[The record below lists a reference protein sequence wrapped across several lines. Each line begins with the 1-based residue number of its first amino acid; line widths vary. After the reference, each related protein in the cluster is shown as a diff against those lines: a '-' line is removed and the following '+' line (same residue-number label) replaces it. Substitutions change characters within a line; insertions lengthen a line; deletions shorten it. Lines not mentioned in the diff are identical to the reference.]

1 METAAFVLVIAAA
14 MVALYWIA
22 ERGHRRRSL
31 IVGIVLTLVLI
42 AIAATFADRDGS
54 AAEAALTLVLGFA
67 ALAAGD
73 AMRLRRELRAQEDE
87 TRRRDDDRRIANE
100 RLRIARD
107 LHDSV
112 AHALVAINV
121 RAGITAHLT
130 EGDPAPARQALED
143 IQGASA
149 EALEDLRATLG
160 LLREADE
167 PAPTSPG
174 PDLNGLD
181 HLFDRAR
188 SAGLSTRTRVE
199 LGDRPLPA
207 AVQQAGYRIVQE
219 ALTNV
224 MRHASATEA
233 SVVVSIEADA
243 LAIDVADDGTVA
255 AEGRG
260 ASAEGHGLRGMAER
274 AAALGGEVRAGPVAA
289 GGWRVRAR
297 LPLARERS
305 L

>member
-1 METAAFVLVIAAA
+1 METAAFVIVIAAA

-31 IVGIVLTLVLI
+31 IVGIGLTVVLV
-42 AIAATFADRDGS
+42 AIAAAFADRDGS

-67 ALAAGD
+67 ALAVGD
-73 AMRLRRELRAQEDE
+73 AMRLRRELRAKEGE
-87 TRRRDDDRRIANE
+87 ARRRDEDRRIANE
-100 RLRIARD
+100 RVRIARD

-130 EGDPAPARQALED
+130 EDDPSPAREALDD
-143 IQGASA
+143 IQSASA
-149 EALEDLRATLG
+149 EALDDLRATLG

-174 PDLNGLD
+174 PGLSGLD
-181 HLFDRAR
+181 QLFERAR
-188 SAGLSTRTRVE
+188 AAGLSTRTRVE
-199 LGDRPLPA
+199 LGERPLPG

-233 SVVVSIEADA
+233 SVVVAIEDGA
-243 LAIDVADDGTVA
+243 LEIDVADDGAVI
-255 AEGRG
+255 GNG
-260 ASAEGHGLRGMAER
+260 GSVQGHGLRGMAER
-274 AAALGGEVRAGPVAA
+274 AAALGGEVHAGPAAA
-289 GGWRVRAR
+289 GGWRVCAR
-297 LPLARERS
+297 LPLERERP